1 VKGKSLLE
9 VRDLETHF
17 FISKDIYKAVDG
29 VTFTIHEQETL
40 ALVGESGS
48 GKSVTAASILQIVPD
63 PPGKIVGGEIL
74 FEGENLLKRSDEQMR
89 EIRGHAISMIF
100 QEPMTSLNPVF
111 RIGDQIS
118 EAILLHQE
126 LTDASGKP
134 LGRRARKRAASDQA
148 VAMLKA
154 VGIPDPEARARDYPH
169 QLSGGMRQRVMI
181 AMALVCHPKLII
193 ADEPTTAL
201 DVTIQAQIL
210 RLLRQMQEEFRT
222 AILLITHDFGVVAE
236 NADSVG
242 VMYAGQIVETASVDA
257 IFARPLHPYS
267 QGLLLSIPRL
277 DRQEQE
283 LYVIKGVVPNAAR
296 YPSGCRFAPR
306 CPVCQQR
313 CRKEM
318 PLLRELEPGHFV
330 RCHFAGTGVVA
341 GSDGRRAEGIA
352 SHNQTDAATDAIT
365 AQEGEEL

>member
-1 VKGKSLLE
+1 MEKSLLE

-17 FISKDIYKAVDG
+17 FIDKDVYKAADG

-74 FEGENLLKRSDEQMR
+74 FEGENLLERTDEQMR
-89 EIRGHAISMIF
+89 EIRGRAISMIF

-111 RIGDQIS
+111 HIGDQIA
-118 EAILLHQE
+118 EAILLHQSF
-126 LTDASGKP
+126 TDSAGKA
-134 LGRRARKRAASDQA
+134 LGKRARKQKAHEQA
-148 VAMLKA
+148 VAMLGA
-154 VGIPDPEARARDYPH
+154 VGIPDPEARSRDYPH

-181 AMALVCHPKLII
+181 AMALVCRPKLII
-193 ADEPTTAL
+193 ADEPTSAL

-210 RLLRQMQEEFRT
+210 RLLRQMQEEFHT

-242 VMYAGQIVETASVDA
+242 VMYAGQIVETTSVDA
-257 IFARPLHPYS
+257 IFAHPAHPYS

-277 DRQEQE
+277 DKQEQD

-296 YPSGCRFAPR
+296 YPAGCRFAPR
-306 CPVCQQR
+306 CPVCQPR
-313 CRKEM
+313 CRKEA
-318 PLLRELEPGHFV
+318 PKLRELEPGHFV
-330 RCHFAGTGVVA
+330 RCHFAENGG
-341 GSDGRRAEGIA
+341 
-352 SHNQTDAATDAIT
+352 N
-365 AQEGEEL
+365 

>member
-1 VKGKSLLE
+1 MLE

-17 FISKDIYKAVDG
+17 FIDKDTYKAVDG

-40 ALVGESGS
+40 ALVGESGC

-63 PPGKIVGGEIL
+63 PPGKIVAGEIL
-74 FEGENLLKRSDEQMR
+74 FEGENLLLRTDEQMR
-89 EIRGHAISMIF
+89 EIRGRAISMIF

-111 RIGDQIS
+111 RIGDQIV

-126 LTDASGKP
+126 FTDSAGKP
-134 LGRRARKRAASDQA
+134 LSKRARKSAAQEQA

-154 VGIPDPEARARDYPH
+154 VGIPDPEARVRDYPH

-181 AMALVCHPKLII
+181 AMALACRPKLII
-193 ADEPTTAL
+193 ADEPTSAL

-210 RLLRQMQEEFRT
+210 RLLKQMQEEFHT
-222 AILLITHDFGVVAE
+222 AVLLITHDFGVVAE

-242 VMYAGQIVETASVDA
+242 VMYAGQIVETASVEA
-257 IFARPLHPYS
+257 IFARPLHPYT

-277 DRQEQE
+277 DRDEQE

-296 YPSGCRFAPR
+296 YPAGCRFAPR
-306 CPVCQQR
+306 CPSAHPR
-313 CRKEM
+313 CREEM
-318 PLLRELEPGHFV
+318 PLLRELAPGHFA
-330 RCHFAGTGVVA
+330 RCHFAHESGV
-341 GSDGRRAEGIA
+341 S
-352 SHNQTDAATDAIT
+352 
-365 AQEGEEL
+365 